1 MMDIFLSILAIIFML
16 AGIAG
21 AILPIL
27 PGPIISFLG
36 ILSLYFTSPSPF
48 SDRFMMIWVLLTI
61 AVTAL
66 DQVVPILGTKKMGGT
81 RLGVRGSIVGLIV
94 GIFLFPPVGIILG
107 PFLGALVGELIGG
120 KDMNQA
126 IRAGTGSFLGF
137 LSGTVL
143 KLIFSIIAAYYILIN
158 LSFFN

>member
-1 MMDIFLSILAIIFML
+1 ML

-27 PGPIISFLG
+27 PGPVISFLG
-36 ILSLYFTSPSPF
+36 ILSIYFTTNSPF

-94 GIFLFPPVGIILG
+94 GIFLFPPVGLIVG
-107 PFLGALVGELIGG
+107 PFLGALIGELIGG

-126 IRAGTGSFLGF
+126 IKAGTGSFLGF
-137 LSGTVL
+137 LSGTIL
-143 KLIFSIIAAYYILIN
+143 KIVFSIIAAYYILIN